1 MPVRVVG
8 MIGVAPPSGTALHVI
23 GGGVSPDFLTAF
35 ARAHE
40 GAGFDLVLVGYYS
53 SSAEGFAVASY
64 AASRTTRLGYLIA
77 HRPGLVAPTL
87 AARTIATFDALWGG
101 RLAVHIIAGNTDE
114 DMQRDGDFTAKD
126 ERYERA
132 AEYLAI
138 MRRTWTCSEPFDHDG
153 HFYRVRKVF
162 PDVRPIQQPYPELLF
177 GGSSPGALMM
187 GAQHC
192 DTFAMFGEPLAETAE
207 RVAAFRRMAEGFGR
221 PAPKFNISF
230 RPIIGR
236 TEGDAWDNARRVV
249 AKLKEAPPL
258 PRGEDQS
265 GKRLVDLAARG
276 DLYDE
281 CLWMPVAG
289 LSGGRGNTSCLVG
302 TPEQVAEAMLKY
314 YRLGVGSFLIRG
326 FDPLN
331 DAKEYGRE
339 LIPRLKAGALAI
351 DQEMAPAALA
361 LSGC

>member
-8 MIGVAPPSGTALHVI
+8 MIGVAPPAGTALHVI
-23 GGGVSPDFLTAF
+23 GGGVSPSFLDEF
-35 ARAHE
+35 AQAHE
-40 GAGFDLVLVGYYS
+40 KAGFDLVLVGYYS

-101 RLAVHIIAGNTDE
+101 RLAVHIIAGNSDE
-114 DMQRDGDFTAKD
+114 DMQRDGDFTPKD

-132 AEYLAI
+132 TEYLDVV
-138 MRRTWTCSEPFDHDG
+138 RRVWTCTEPFDHDG
-153 HFYRVRKVF
+153 RFYRFRNVF
-162 PDVRPIQQPYPELLF
+162 PDVRPVQQPYPELLF
-177 GGSSPGALMM
+177 GGSSLGALTM

-192 DTFAMFGEPLAETAE
+192 DTFAMFGEPLTETAE
-207 RVAAFRRMAEGFGR
+207 RISTFRRMTEGFGR
-221 PAPKFNISF
+221 PAPRFNISF
-230 RPIIGR
+230 RPILGR
-236 TEGDAWDNARRVV
+236 TEGEAWDKAQNIRANLE
-249 AKLKEAPPL
+249 AAPPH
-258 PRGEDQS
+258 PRGQDQS

-276 DLYDE
+276 DIHDE
-281 CLWMPVAG
+281 RLWMPVAA
-289 LSGGRGNTSCLVG
+289 LSGGKGNTSCLVG

-314 YRLGVGSFLIRG
+314 YRMGVGSFLVRG

-331 DAKEYGRE
+331 DAKEYGQE

-351 DQEMAPAALA
+351 DRETALA
-361 LSGC
+361 A

>member
-1 MPVRVVG
+1 MPVRVIG
-8 MIGVAPPSGTALHVI
+8 MIGVSPPSGTALHVI
-23 GGGVSPDFLTAF
+23 GGGVSPGFLGEF

-40 GAGFDLVLVGYYS
+40 QAGFDLVLVGYYS
-53 SSAEGFAVASY
+53 SSAEGFAVASC
-64 AASRTTRLGYLIA
+64 AAAQTTTLGYLIA

-101 RLAVHIIAGNTDE
+101 RLAVHIIAGNSDE
-114 DMQRDGDFTAKD
+114 DMQRDGDFTPKD

-132 AEYLAI
+132 AEYLAV
-138 MRRTWTCSEPFDHDG
+138 MRGVWTCAEPFDHDG
-153 HFYRVRKVF
+153 RFYRFRKVF
-162 PDVRPIQQPYPELLF
+162 PDVRPVQHPYPELLF
-177 GGSSPGALMM
+177 GGSSSGALTM

-207 RVAAFRRMAEGFGR
+207 RMAAFRRLVEGFAR

-230 RPIIGR
+230 RPIVGS
-236 TEGDAWDNARRVV
+236 TEGEAWDKAQKIL
-249 AKLKEAPPL
+249 ATLKEAAPH
-258 PRGEDQS
+258 PRGQDQS

-276 DLYDE
+276 DVHDE
-281 CLWMPVAG
+281 RLWMPVAAV
-289 LSGGRGNTSCLVG
+289 SGGRGNTSCLVG

-314 YRLGVGSFLIRG
+314 YRMGVGSFLMRG

-331 DAKEYGRE
+331 DAREYGQE

-351 DQEMAPAALA
+351 DRETALA
-361 LSGC
+361 A